1 MRKAERLPDQNLL
14 EINKYNIVK
23 NWRVLKDII
32 GKKKNPSNCDT
43 FIISKNTTSDK
54 QKFAYRFNNYFV
66 NVGPDL
72 ANKIEVDTIG
82 KSAIGASCIDK
93 RNTSFIFITPTSNDE
108 I

>member
-23 NWRVLKDII
+23 NWRILKDIT
-32 GKKKNPSNCDT
+32 GKKKNPS

-54 QKFAYRFNNYFV
+54 QKIAYRFNNYFV

-82 KSAIGASCIDK
+82 KSAIGALCIDK
-93 RNTSFIFITPTSNDE
+93 RNTSSIFITPTTNDE